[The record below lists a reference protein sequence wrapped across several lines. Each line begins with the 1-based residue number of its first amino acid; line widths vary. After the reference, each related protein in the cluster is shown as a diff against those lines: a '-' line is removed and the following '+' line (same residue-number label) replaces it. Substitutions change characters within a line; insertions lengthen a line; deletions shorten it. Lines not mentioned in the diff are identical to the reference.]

1 MKSGKREAGQ
11 NDKCQEVVG
20 KVLRDFD
27 VKASCFS
34 PTVPGSLIHG
44 CFMIDVSSKPITFKI
59 MKETIP
65 CFLILNK
72 ILPCYFL

>member
-34 PTVPGSLIHG
+34 PRVPGSLIHG
-44 CFMIDVSSKPITFKI
+44 CSIIDVLGKSITFKT
-59 MKETIP
+59 MKS
-65 CFLILNK
+65 F
-72 ILPCYFL
+72 